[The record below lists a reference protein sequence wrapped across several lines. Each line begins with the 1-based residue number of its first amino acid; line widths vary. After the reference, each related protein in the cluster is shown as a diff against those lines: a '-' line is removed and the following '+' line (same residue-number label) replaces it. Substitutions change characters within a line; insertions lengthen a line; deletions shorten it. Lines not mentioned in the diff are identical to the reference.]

1 MIWKLRR
8 GLGVLPKPRLYILSK
23 KLTRTQFTTKI
34 ENSIIHLLIKYYM
47 LRAGIPAR
55 HPVFHGMMKSGFSG
69 RKAMEHKYANMQI
82 FC

>member
-34 ENSIIHLLIKYYM
+34 ENSIIHLLKKYYVQQ
-47 LRAGIPAR
+47 AGTPPVIP
-55 HPVFHGMMKSGFSG
+55 
-69 RKAMEHKYANMQI
+69 
-82 FC
+82 